1 MKNHFIAANS
11 ITVMSVEHRLVLVG
25 IEPPALGLFCAQ
37 KLAQFA
43 ELPARPTCSFT
54 LHGIQQ
60 RAITQKQVVIREWRD
75 LIGDF
80 VSASHSLGRGI
91 HSDMLR
97 PYVNSTVQRVTA
109 KKPTWGKLARKGD
122 FIVSQLFCLGE

>member
-1 MKNHFIAANS
+1 MKNHFIAAIS
-11 ITVMSVEHRLVLVG
+11 ITVMGVEHRLVLVG

-54 LHGIQQ
+54 LHRIEQ
-60 RAITQKQVVIREWRD
+60 RTVTQKQVVIREWRN
-75 LIGDF
+75 LVGDF
-80 VSASHSLGRGI
+80 VSASHSLGRRM

-97 PYVNSTVQRVTA
+97 PYFHST
-109 KKPTWGKLARKGD
+109 
-122 FIVSQLFCLGE
+122 IH